1 MTVDEKA
8 RLWIETWLRDSMPD
22 KYKEAYLKDVRKL
35 PPFTGEERDGV
46 TVAFKNPR
54 LPRGYDYEIDLRRLI
69 GALTRLADGKIAAFL
84 RLLEEYDIPKDG
96 TPWFTPKE
104 GKYARIVSCGYK
116 DGKWVVIEDPA
127 A

>member
-1 MTVDEKA
+1 MTADKKA
-8 RLWIETWLRDSMPD
+8 RLWIETWLRDAMNNRHRDS
-22 KYKEAYLKDVRKL
+22 YLRELREL
-35 PPFTGEERDGV
+35 PPFTGEERDDEMF
-46 TVAFKNPR
+46 TFKNPR
-54 LPRGYDYEIDLRRLI
+54 LSSGYQIDLRRLI

-104 GKYARIVSCGYK
+104 GKYARIVTCGYK
-116 DGKWVVIEDPA
+116 DGKWAVIDDPA